1 MFAELRLKKCLIRR
15 LKSQPS
21 SQSNS
26 ASILHSQSVTHTRT
40 RNKASLFKSNGRKI
54 KKISERVNL
63 FFSLSLKSQC
73 RGNWQV
79 YRSRLNCI
87 SRFVWKAATPFPQ
100 SPTREVE
107 IRIVK
112 LIANGWADN
121 TKLCANQFIC
131 IGFLSSQQPCDVCD
145 TITLSIL

>member
-63 FFSLSLKSQC
+63 FFFSLS
-73 RGNWQV
+73 NP
-79 YRSRLNCI
+79 N
-87 SRFVWKAATPFPQ
+87 AEATDKY
-100 SPTREVE
+100 TAV
-107 IRIVK
+107 
-112 LIANGWADN
+112 G
-121 TKLCANQFIC
+121 
-131 IGFLSSQQPCDVCD
+131 
-145 TITLSIL
+145 